1 MNKTKYYRVKF
12 DIVGATPLVFNKYLP
27 SNGNPRQPSVQY
39 LEENFYLKAH
49 TDKKGIMQIPGP
61 AIRNCI
67 CGSFLNNRKYE
78 KMVRN
83 GLMCVKDFVSLGV
96 RAKKAKKMTL
106 VLVTNSGTPHR
117 IAVKRN
123 YPMLKNWQG
132 KVELLVDE
140 KIPSKVLEEHI
151 RQAGIFYGLLYL
163 RPAVNGPCGRFE
175 VRNFRVEK

>member
-1 MNKTKYYRVKF
+1 MNKKEYYRVKF

-39 LEENFYLKAH
+39 LEENFHLKAH

-61 AIRNCI
+61 AIEHCI
-67 CGSFLNNRKYE
+67 FASFLDHRKYRNL
-78 KMVRN
+78 VRD
-83 GLMCVKDFVSLGV
+83 GLLCVKDFVSLGV
-96 RAKKAKKMTL
+96 RAKKAERFTMVLMT
-106 VLVTNSGTPHR
+106 NR

-123 YPMLKNWQG
+123 YPMLKNWRG

-140 KIPSKVLEEHI
+140 KIPSNVLEEHI
-151 RQAGIFYGLLYL
+151 RQAGIFQGLLHM

-175 VRNFRVEK
+175 VRNYRVEK